1 MAAESLFNSFH
12 ITADTNKVISCGDT
26 FLKKLL
32 YYKIVE
38 VTDRVCKGK
47 IVKVTDRVCK
57 GIRCGGQ
64 ESSVWEDGV

>member
-38 VTDRVCKGK
+38 VTGCARGLDVVVRKVLSGK
-47 IVKVTDRVCK
+47 MVFDQKTD
-57 GIRCGGQ
+57 
-64 ESSVWEDGV
+64 